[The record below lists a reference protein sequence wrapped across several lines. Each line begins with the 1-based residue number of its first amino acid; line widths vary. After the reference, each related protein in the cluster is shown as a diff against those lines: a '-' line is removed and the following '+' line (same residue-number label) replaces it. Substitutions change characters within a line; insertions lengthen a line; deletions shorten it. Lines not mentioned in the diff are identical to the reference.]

1 MAVCANKTLFTNT
14 SRGPW
19 SADPCSEHWTGDSSG
34 SLQLWGA
41 RILQLENLGFP
52 HVKASTFPSVGYVEK
67 RAPSLFWEGLI
78 NKLVGRGPLINIEGC
93 GK

>member
-41 RILQLENLGFP
+41 RILQLENLGISWVIQMEF
-52 HVKASTFPSVGYVEK
+52 VDCLLFIWLCQVGL
-67 RAPSLFWEGLI
+67 SCGLRD
-78 NKLVGRGPLINIEGC
+78 LLP
-93 GK
+93 